1 LNDPDLLPTEPVII
15 KYANPHQEILNAALH
30 ALQSGGRRELPA
42 MAGFQQILVMDLAI
56 GHLLPDLAQPTLVCL
71 IIRS

>member
-1 LNDPDLLPTEPVII
+1 MI
-15 KYANPHQEILNAALH
+15 KQINPHQEILNAALH

-42 MAGFQQILVMDLAI
+42 ITGFQQVVVMDLAI